1 VPVDNTGRPK
11 VGIDLGSTAAKFKDG
26 DFTGEVRATAFVGDG
41 SQLTGLARA
50 SAVSTP
56 VTVMLKAAHQKDM
69 NPATRKFVFVDP
81 DYMGPGNPGAVNRPD
96 QAKVIRYECSDSD
109 WFKDF
114 SVTGFGYIRVRD
126 QSHGDVLY
134 FDGNVKSAK
143 KEGNILEFTLEDIFG
158 RNVAV
163 GEGDNF
169 HIELFGCL
177 EQES

>member
-1 VPVDNTGRPK
+1 
-11 VGIDLGSTAAKFKDG
+11 
-26 DFTGEVRATAFVGDG
+26 
-41 SQLTGLARA
+41 
-50 SAVSTP
+50 
-56 VTVMLKAAHQKDM
+56 MLKATYQKDM
-69 NPATRKFVFVDP
+69 NPDVRKFSFVDP

-96 QAKVIRYECSDSD
+96 QAKVIRYDCSDSD
-109 WFKDF
+109 WFKDL

-143 KEGNILEFTLEDIFG
+143 KDGDILEFALEDIFG

-177 EQES
+177 EQK

>member
-1 VPVDNTGRPK
+1 
-11 VGIDLGSTAAKFKDG
+11 
-26 DFTGEVRATAFVGDG
+26 
-41 SQLTGLARA
+41 
-50 SAVSTP
+50 
-56 VTVMLKAAHQKDM
+56 M
-69 NPATRKFVFVDP
+69 NPDVRKFSFVDP

-96 QAKVIRYECSDSD
+96 QAKVIRYDCSDSD
-109 WFKDF
+109 WFKDL

-143 KEGNILEFTLEDIFG
+143 KDGDILEFALEDIFG

-177 EQES
+177 EQK